1 MLALLLVAF
10 ALAGCQAA
18 ELEGANR
25 KLLQGNSVNGA
36 LNVLGQIA
44 NGGSDAAGAG
54 VDALLTAVTQGGSN
68 GKRKAAQSL
77 VDTSDD
83 PAKLARL
90 LRGSAKKAGK
100 DKKKRKDVADTQAQA
115 LLAAKNNGKI
125 SDFAPALA
133 QSLDG
138 SPEAT
143 QITAD
148 AISSAAAS
156 GPNGQQATAD
166 AAASVYCDK
175 TQGALSPSA
184 AAAWGVSYAIAISQ
198 DPKTGCITLSK
209 AFSSAN
215 AFCGPSG
222 AKAITQDSA
231 IVQQLGKCVS
241 VPGFQIPSFA
251 LSGGTSGVVNT
262 PGAGGSASAGGS
274 ANAPGG
280 SSALRGCASNDV
292 NCLLAQFGNARG

>member
-1 MLALLLVAF
+1 MLCVRCGWPLYKSSYSCSCPQLHCAPPARTCHVHAPVVRQ
-10 ALAGCQAA
+10 QAA
-18 ELEGANR
+18 IQSTPLKPHPLQVR
-25 KLLQGNSVNGA
+25 TPHSPHHLTTLLF
-36 LNVLGQIA
+36 LRL
-44 NGGSDAAGAG
+44 DAA
-54 VDALLTAVTQGGSN
+54 L
-68 GKRKAAQSL
+68 
-77 VDTSDD
+77 
-83 PAKLARL
+83 
-90 LRGSAKKAGK
+90 
-100 DKKKRKDVADTQAQA
+100 
-115 LLAAKNNGKI
+115 
-125 SDFAPALA
+125 FAPS
-133 QSLDG
+133 Q
-138 SPEAT
+138 
-143 QITAD
+143 

-175 TQGALSPSA
+175 TQGSLSPSA